1 VNSPISIRIG
11 SDEVMINYYKMKP
24 KTKQKKQLKKEVFEE
39 LSSWDLGYSKT
50 LDIVNDKIFNCGKEI
65 SEILSDYYLRWES
78 MKEQRDRI
86 LIIIQN
92 QYPNL
97 SKKEINGLVIEYLK
111 EYWNSDEYKEGF
123 GYQLSCCI
131 EIEDVDY

>member
-1 VNSPISIRIG
+1 METPISFRIG
-11 SDEVMINYYKMKP
+11 CDELTINYNKMKT

-65 SEILSDYYLRWES
+65 SDILSDYFLRWES
-78 MKEQRDRI
+78 IKEQRDE
-86 LIIIQN
+86 IIDTLQN

-97 SKKEINGLVIEYLK
+97 SKKEIKGLVVEYIK
-111 EYWNSDEYKEGF
+111 EYWNSDEYKEGI
-123 GYQLSCCI
+123 GYVLSCCI